1 MTTIS
6 VDDNIL
12 SSLKREKAI
21 CELAIQNLREK
32 CRTFEAKYEMSTE
45 DFLTKFNNGELG
57 DEETFFEWY
66 ALSQGLEDW
75 QRQQTSLNKIVL

>member
-6 VDDNIL
+6 VDDNVL

-32 CRTFEAKYEMSTE
+32 CHTFEARYEMSTE
-45 DFLTKFNNGELG
+45 EFLIKFNDGELG
-57 DEETFFEWY
+57 DKEDLFEWY
-66 ALSQGLEDW
+66 ALSQGLKDW
-75 QRQQTSLNKIVL
+75 EMQHTSLNKIVL